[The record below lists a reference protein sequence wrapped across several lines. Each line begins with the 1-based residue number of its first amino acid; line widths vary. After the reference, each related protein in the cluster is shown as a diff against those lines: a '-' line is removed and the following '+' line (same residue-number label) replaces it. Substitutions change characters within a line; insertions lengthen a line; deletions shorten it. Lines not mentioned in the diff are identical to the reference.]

1 MPDEPT
7 NKEILEWLS
16 NDDYQCMAHNDLY
29 DAQWNDRVR
38 KAIRRRIERKV
49 SREWVTPR
57 DCFHCPYDGKCKFL
71 STECPIIE
79 GPKVTEEEMS
89 QKRPGKKTNEVHVS
103 AYVLDELKAIKNL
116 LILQLKTSGVSMTD
130 IRSVL
135 HIDMRRLR
143 RLVKARK

>member
-49 SREWVTPR
+49 SREWVEQ
-57 DCFHCPYDGKCKFL
+57 YL
-71 STECPIIE
+71 
-79 GPKVTEEEMS
+79 
-89 QKRPGKKTNEVHVS
+89 N
-103 AYVLDELKAIKNL
+103 AIKYCGRDGL
-116 LILQLKTSGVSMTD
+116 MAGLKELGYEVD
-130 IRSVL
+130 N
-135 HIDMRRLR
+135 
-143 RLVKARK
+143 A

>member
-49 SREWVTPR
+49 SREWVEKWAKKLN
-57 DCFHCPYDGKCKFL
+57 PYSEASL
-71 STECPIIE
+71 TSE
-79 GPKVTEEEMS
+79 KVIAW
-89 QKRPGKKTNEVHVS
+89 NETYAIDVV
-103 AYVLDELKAIKNL
+103 AMLKELGYEVDNA
-116 LILQLKTSGVSMTD
+116 
-130 IRSVL
+130 
-135 HIDMRRLR
+135 
-143 RLVKARK
+143 